1 MQDYNEI
8 LENMK
13 DKYFEIRGSDPD
25 EECDSGI
32 LLRLM
37 AGEVYSLEAYADW
50 LKAAMFVS
58 SAHGEALDHH
68 AAQRG
73 LERKTGSKASGTVRV
88 SVDVP
93 LEYDVVIPQG
103 TVFTTSDGQLY
114 YESVSQ
120 ASILSGTGSTFVEV
134 NARYSGGRYN
144 VAADTVTTVVT
155 YFSSG
160 ISVTNSSAFTGGTDD
175 ETDEQ
180 LRERIVRSYR
190 ELSNGMNKAYYQ
202 KLAESIN
209 DVWSANVSDSQGSQM
224 NVYVSGK
231 GNNVSTS
238 VLLQVRELL
247 EKYRIPGIT
256 ITVLNATPSYK
267 NITVNIQVKNGY
279 AVSEVT
285 ERVAQEIRGYFSEM
299 RVGESFI
306 AAELGARIISAE
318 GVLNY
323 SFTNLTDNTASDMTV
338 FRAGTVTV
346 NEVV

>member
-134 NARYSGGRYN
+134 NARVDGFAER
-144 VAADTVTTVVT
+144 
-155 YFSSG
+155 SSG
-160 ISVTNSSAFTGGTDD
+160 LDHVFGGDH
-175 ETDEQ
+175 
-180 LRERIVRSYR
+180 
-190 ELSNGMNKAYYQ
+190 
-202 KLAESIN
+202 KLDAH
-209 DVWSANVSDSQGSQM
+209 SDRVDICLFEVAGHQRQM
-224 NVYVSGK
+224 D
-231 GNNVSTS
+231 
-238 VLLQVRELL
+238 
-247 EKYRIPGIT
+247 I
-256 ITVLNATPSYK
+256 
-267 NITVNIQVKNGY
+267 
-279 AVSEVT
+279 
-285 ERVAQEIRGYFSEM
+285 
-299 RVGESFI
+299 
-306 AAELGARIISAE
+306 
-318 GVLNY
+318 
-323 SFTNLTDNTASDMTV
+323 
-338 FRAGTVTV
+338 
-346 NEVV
+346 

>member
-160 ISVTNSSAFTGGTDD
+160 ISVTNSSAFTGGSDD
-175 ETDEQ
+175 ETDAQ
-180 LRERIVRSYR
+180 LRERLISSFSK
-190 ELSNGMNKAYYQ
+190 LSNGLNYAYYK
-202 KLAESIN
+202 KLAESV
-209 DVWSANVSDSQGSQM
+209 DGVYSANFSEIQQGSRTM
-224 NVYVSGK
+224 NVYVAGK
-231 GNNVSTS
+231 GAAADNST
-238 VLLQVRELL
+238 
-247 EKYRIPGIT
+247 I
-256 ITVLNATPSYK
+256 A
-267 NITVNIQVKNGY
+267 
-279 AVSEVT
+279 EV
-285 ERVAQEIRGYFSEM
+285 QSLM
-299 RVGESFI
+299 
-306 AAELGARIISAE
+306 
-318 GVLNY
+318 NY
-323 SFTNLTDNTASDMTV
+323 QV
-338 FRAGTVTV
+338 FRQVQMNILPSLLALRF
-346 NEVV
+346 